1 MPDTLKLLKQLISA
15 PGLSAY
21 EVPVSKIIAEAWETV
36 TDEVQTSRVGSLHA
50 LQHGSGPEPRPKIML
65 ATHMDAIGLMVA
77 GYAGDCLRITSIGG
91 VDARVLPGQCVTV
104 HGREDLPGLVAQPPA
119 NLLPDGVGKKTVPL
133 EYLLVDVGLSA
144 EEIRQKVRVG
154 DVISF
159 AQEPLE
165 MGKDTLAGHTLDNR
179 ASVVA
184 LTLALED
191 LHTRSHAWDV
201 LAVATVQEEETMAG
215 AKTSA
220 FSLRPDIAVAIDVTF
235 GEGPGTP
242 KHEAYPI
249 GKGITLGWGPTVHPG
264 LYAEFKKIAQELE
277 IPFELEPL
285 PHRSGTDADALQI
298 ATIGIPTIGIGIP
311 LRYMHTPVEMVS
323 VKDIKRTG
331 RLLAEFIAR
340 LPLDYM
346 ETLIWKDEA
355 LTWKDEALVSEDDK
369 NDEN

>member
-1 MPDTLKLLKQLISA
+1 MPHTLEFLKKLISA
-15 PGLSAY
+15 PGLSGY
-21 EVPVSKIIAEAWETV
+21 EGPVSKIIAEAWEAV
-36 TDEVQTSRVGSLHA
+36 TDEVQVSRIGSLQG
-50 LQHGSGPEPRPKIML
+50 LQRGSGPEPRPKIML

-91 VDARVLPGQCVTV
+91 VDSRVLPGQMVTV

-119 NLLPDGVGKKTVPL
+119 NLIPHGNSEKSVPM

-165 MGKDTLAGHTLDNR
+165 MGKDTLAGHSLDNR

-191 LHTRSHAWDV
+191 LHHRSHAWDV
-201 LAVATVQEEETMAG
+201 WAVATVQEEETMAG

-220 FSLRPDIAVAIDVTF
+220 FGLRPDLAVAIDVTF
-235 GEGPGTP
+235 AEGPGAP
-242 KHEAYPI
+242 KHQAYPL
-249 GKGITLGWGPTVHPG
+249 GKGLTLGWGPTVHPA
-264 LYAEFKKIAQELE
+264 LFAEFKKIAQELE
-277 IPFELEPL
+277 IPFALEPL
-285 PHRSGTDADALQI
+285 PRGSGTDADALQI
-298 ATIGIPTIGIGIP
+298 AATGIPTIVISIP

-340 LPLDYM
+340 LPLDFM
-346 ETLIWKDEA
+346 ETLNW
-355 LTWKDEALVSEDDK
+355 EDDK
-369 NDEN
+369 NDED